1 MLKVARLMSKGL
13 TAQSSAID
21 THIDSL
27 KGERCT
33 WRSVAVISIALLH
46 ALSGLLILGSLHILL
61 TLVYREN
68 EFGFSESI
76 IVKL

>member
-1 MLKVARLMSKGL
+1 M
-13 TAQSSAID
+13 
-21 THIDSL
+21 
-27 KGERCT
+27 
-33 WRSVAVISIALLH
+33 AVISIALLH
-46 ALSGLLILGSLHILL
+46 ALSGLLILRSLHILL